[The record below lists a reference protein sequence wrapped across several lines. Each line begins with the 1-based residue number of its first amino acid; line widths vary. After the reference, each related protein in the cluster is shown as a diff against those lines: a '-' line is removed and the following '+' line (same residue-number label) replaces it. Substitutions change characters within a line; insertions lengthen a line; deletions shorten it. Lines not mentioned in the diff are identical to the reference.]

1 MTEQT
6 PSRRTLLGS
15 IGTIGALSLVPN
27 QVSGASKTRTGA
39 PLDDLGPYEDATVDQ
54 MSAVYRSRPD
64 TDQFAI
70 CTAAFGSGIELY
82 LATGV
87 TSPKE
92 RPEAVIPLTTDSEV
106 GAFSPQWNGTDRIEY
121 TQDYERKR
129 AELLPNDKLK
139 KPTVIDPDVSEDDG
153 GVSTSL
159 AVPFPIP
166 SSLPIDLCTPMP
178 NGSELC
184 VQSGGVIDN
193 FGQPRDCRY
202 GSTPPLVSVDV
213 SITETANFGDGS
225 VVASVSPW
233 IGVETDGSAVWVGE
247 EISGECARF
256 PINISDFTAAPAD
269 LVDQLGQVSG
279 DIVEDLG
286 YSRNNG
292 VLVVAVAVVIALLI
306 AAPPTGIP
314 G

>member
-1 MTEQT
+1 MTEQS
-6 PSRRTLLGS
+6 PNRRRVLRSLGAV
-15 IGTIGALSLVPN
+15 GALSLLPG
-27 QVSGASKTRTGA
+27 QALGASKTKLGT
-39 PLDDLGPYEDATVDQ
+39 PLDDLGPYEKATVEE
-54 MSAVYRSRPD
+54 MSAVYQGRPD
-64 TDQFAI
+64 EGQYAI
-70 CTAAFGSGIELY
+70 STGAYGNGIELY
-82 LATGV
+82 LAVGA

-92 RPEAVIPLTTDSEV
+92 RPEQVIPLTNSSEIGV
-106 GAFSPQWNGTDRIEY
+106 FAPQWTGESKIEY
-121 TQDYERKR
+121 TRDYERKV
-129 AELLPNDKLK
+129 AELSTDNTLESI
-139 KPTVIDPDVSEDDG
+139 TVVDEDVSESDG
-153 GVSTSL
+153 TFRTSL

-166 SSLPIDLCTPMP
+166 DSLPIDLCTPVP

-202 GSTPPLVSVDV
+202 GETPPVVSVDV
-213 SITETANFGDGS
+213 SISETANFGDGD

-247 EISGECARF
+247 EISEECARF
-256 PINISDFTAAPAD
+256 PINIPDFTAAPAD

-286 YSRNNG
+286 YSRNNS

-306 AAPPTGIP
+306 AAPPTGVP